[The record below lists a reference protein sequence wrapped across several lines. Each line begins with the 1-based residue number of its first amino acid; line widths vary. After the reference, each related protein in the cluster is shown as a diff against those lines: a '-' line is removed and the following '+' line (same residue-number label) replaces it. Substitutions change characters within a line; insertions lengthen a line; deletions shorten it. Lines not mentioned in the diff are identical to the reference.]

1 MTDITSHS
9 YVRTDEAPTLP
20 PPPGTVGVQGWLRQN
35 LFSSIGNSI
44 LTVAIGLLLFVI
56 GWSIIDW
63 AIITA
68 VWTGEDR
75 TNCAVEGAGAC
86 WPFVWAKFPQWLY
99 GFYPIDQRWR
109 PTLVFIIGAVAL
121 VPMLMPSVPFKQWN
135 ALFLIV
141 IFPVIALI
149 LLSGGNFNFS
159 LATYGGIIA
168 LGLLATVLIPVINGG
183 IESGIQENKF
193 GVVLALI
200 GVAPAILWLIAEA
213 IAALAGFLGVLGKIS
228 LPGRWSW
235 VTLDP
240 VFGTLAIPFNWAAY
254 RLDYVRDQVNDIPY
268 LPYIV
273 FGAFSLAAVATL
285 ASLVLRGGTRIW
297 GSILGWLGLLVAVL
311 GVFVVLD
318 IDFGLSPVET
328 SSWGGLLVT
337 LVVSVTGIAASLPL
351 GILLA
356 LGRRS
361 KMPAV
366 RLISIVF
373 IEVWRGVPLITV
385 LFMSSVMLPL
395 FLPEGLTFDKLL
407 RALIGISLFSAAYM
421 AEVVRGGL
429 QAIGKGQ
436 YEGAQALGL
445 SYWQMMRKIILPQA
459 LKISI
464 PNIVGNFIGLFK
476 DTTLVLIIGIY
487 DFLGI
492 ITAGT
497 QDAKWA
503 SPQTGNTG
511 YFAAAVI
518 YCAFCFGM
526 SRYAMYTERRLN
538 TGHKR

>member
-1 MTDITSHS
+1 M
-9 YVRTDEAPTLP
+9 
-20 PPPGTVGVQGWLRQN
+20 
-35 LFSSIGNSI
+35 
-44 LTVAIGLLLFVI
+44 
-56 GWSIIDW
+56 
-63 AIITA
+63 
-68 VWTGEDR
+68 
-75 TNCAVEGAGAC
+75 
-86 WPFVWAKFPQWLY
+86 WAKFPQWLY

-168 LGLLATVLIPVINGG
+168 LGLLATVLIPILNGG
-183 IESGIQENKF
+183 IETGVQENKA
-193 GVVLALI
+193 GVILALI
-200 GVAPAILWLIAEA
+200 GVAPAILWLLAEA
-213 IAALAGFLGVLGKIS
+213 AAALAGLFGLLLKPFGVAAYNPLLYIANRLDDGRDIVNG
-228 LPGRWSW
+228 LPGLS
-235 VTLDP
+235 L
-240 VFGTLAIPFNWAAY
+240 
-254 RLDYVRDQVNDIPY
+254 
-268 LPYIV
+268 IV
-273 FGAFSLAAVATL
+273 FGAFAFAALFTL
-285 ASLVLRGGTRIW
+285 GGLVLREGVSRAG

-503 SPQTGNTG
+503 SRKRAIPAT
-511 YFAAAVI
+511 
-518 YCAFCFGM
+518 
-526 SRYAMYTERRLN
+526 SRLP
-538 TGHKR
+538 

>member
-1 MTDITSHS
+1 MADSRHLS
-9 YVRTDEAPTLP
+9 YVRTNDAPVMP
-20 PPPGTVGVQGWLRQN
+20 PPADTIGIRGWFREN
-35 LFSSIGNSI
+35 LFPNWINSL
-44 LTVAIGLLLFVI
+44 LTIIVGLFLALIVWAVA
-56 GWSIIDW
+56 DW
-63 AIITA
+63 ALIHA

-75 TNCAVEGAGAC
+75 ENCAAVGAGAC

-109 PTLVFIIGAVAL
+109 PTVVYLLAAAAL
-121 VPMLMPSVPFKQWN
+121 VPMLMPSVPYKAWN

-141 IFPVIALI
+141 AFPLIALI
-149 LLSGGNFNFS
+149 LLSGGNFDYS
-159 LATYGGIIA
+159 AATYGAIVA
-168 LGLLATVLIPVINGG
+168 LGLLASVLMPFLSSGL
-183 IESGIQENKF
+183 ESGIKQNRAGLLF
-193 GVVLALI
+193 AFLGLLPVVAAFLAEVFAAVSSLI
-200 GVAPAILWLIAEA
+200 RLLFTFLGIASPYRPLGILVDGLEYLRLLIDTIPYVTYLSAGCFALAAFFTIVSMADHSGRRAIGPIFTWLAA
-213 IAALAGFLGVLGKIS
+213 IAAV
-228 LPGRWSW
+228 
-235 VTLDP
+235 
-240 VFGTLAIPFNWAAY
+240 LAIAFI
-254 RLDYVRDQVNDIPY
+254 LD
-268 LPYIV
+268 
-273 FGAFSLAAVATL
+273 F
-285 ASLVLRGGTRIW
+285 
-297 GSILGWLGLLVAVL
+297 
-311 GVFVVLD
+311 
-318 IDFGLSPVET
+318 DFGLTHVE
-328 SSWGGLLVT
+328 SQSWGGLLVT

-351 GILLA
+351 GIMLA

-361 KMPAV
+361 RMPIV
-366 RLISIVF
+366 RLLSVIF

-395 FLPEGLTFDKLL
+395 FLPDGMNFDKLL

-429 QAIGKGQ
+429 QAIPKGQ
-436 YEGAQALGL
+436 YEGAMALGL
-445 SYWQMMRKIILPQA
+445 SYWQMMRKIVLPQA

-511 YFAAAVI
+511 YFAAALI
-518 YCAFCFGM
+518 YWAFCFGM
-526 SRYAMYTERRLN
+526 SRYAIYTERRLH